1 MLEEFTILQQS
12 NHARKMTFN
21 IWYARS
27 KTFQETIMNR
37 FFYTAYGRKKYET
50 VHHIFWF
57 LIGNPEFFF
66 FKFGLTV
73 DGPRALNFAFCLK
86 GKRFFRK
93 CDQLFRK
100 LLHVFILISIKN
112 FFSHFWCIH
121 SKWNHLEKRLVHK
134 KDCSFFWV
142 SFGWNLQAKNRVS
155 VCFSFPSTL
164 KTFHLFVWEFLLSGW
179 HCP

>member
-1 MLEEFTILQQS
+1 MVCSQQ
-12 NHARKMTFN
+12 NFPRDNNEQIFLHCLWKKK
-21 IWYARS
+21 IWDS
-27 KTFQETIMNR
+27 SP
-37 FFYTAYGRKKYET
+37 
-50 VHHIFWF
+50 HF
-57 LIGNPEFFF
+57 LIPNWKSWIFF